1 MCPQLAELG
10 GDEQGVETPRLRPE
24 DRTGQELRQAWEKL
38 QGQGARM
45 VDCLG
50 EEELE
55 GTLGKPVEGIG
66 EGSISGATR
75 IGIVS
80 QLEGL
85 KLKVMVKSLEQVE
98 DREARPSGPGP
109 TGTR

>member
-1 MCPQLAELG
+1 M
-10 GDEQGVETPRLRPE
+10 
-24 DRTGQELRQAWEKL
+24 
-38 QGQGARM
+38 
-45 VDCLG
+45 
-50 EEELE
+50 
-55 GTLGKPVEGIG
+55 GKPVEGIG

-75 IGIVS
+75 MGIVS

>member
-1 MCPQLAELG
+1 M
-10 GDEQGVETPRLRPE
+10 VEY
-24 DRTGQELRQAWEKL
+24 
-38 QGQGARM
+38 
-45 VDCLG
+45 LG

-66 EGSISGATR
+66 EGSTSGATR
-75 IGIVS
+75 MGIVS

-98 DREARPSGPGP
+98 DREARPVWSWPNRDKMTTCWLLALPGVHTSP
-109 TGTR
+109 LPPLPGWGRGLGAGGWTSLGTP